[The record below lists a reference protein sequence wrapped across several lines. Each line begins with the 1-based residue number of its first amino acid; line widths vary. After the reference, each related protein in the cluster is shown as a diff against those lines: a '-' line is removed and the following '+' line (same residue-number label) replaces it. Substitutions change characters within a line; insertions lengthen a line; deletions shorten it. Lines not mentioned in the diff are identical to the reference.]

1 MKRILIILVF
11 LSFFTILIFD
21 VPKYNE
27 LNNISVIDK
36 ITIKCRDNYYDIN
49 MREVTLLRKD
59 NGITFRYD
67 YYKNKIKNINKIK
80 ENNLDKYHK
89 VFYYDRIK
97 SIDTNCSNV
106 DDFKKIF
113 NNNINIKRIK
123 S

>member
-1 MKRILIILVF
+1 MKRILIILIF
-11 LSFFTILIFD
+11 LSFLTILIFD
-21 VPKYNE
+21 IPKYNE

-36 ITIKCRDNYYDIN
+36 VTIKCSDNYYDVN
-49 MREVTLLRKD
+49 MREVTLLRRD

-67 YYKNKIKNINKIK
+67 YYKNRIKNINKIK

-97 SIDTNCSNV
+97 SIVTNCSNV